1 MPEQPSLSAEIR
13 ADPVLLFI
21 VILRARDD
29 GEFALAA
36 AAQQALGELGIQV
49 RCRAARRKR
58 KLPGDKEHQHAGI

>member
-1 MPEQPSLSAEIR
+1 MGDELSLSAEIR
-13 ADPVLLFI
+13 TDPVLLFI

-36 AAQQALGELGIQV
+36 AAQQALAELGIQV

-58 KLPGDKEHQHAGI
+58 NLQGDKEHQRAPM